1 MTAIFI
7 TATGTDI
14 GKTFVAAGLIRHL
27 RAAGRMV
34 DAFKPVAT
42 GFDATAAEAS
52 DPGVLLSALG
62 RPITFAGIERI
73 APWRYAAPLSPDMAA
88 RRESRKIDFG
98 TLVRFCQTAIAAHTG
113 TMLIEG
119 IGGVMVPLDDS
130 HTVLDWMAALN
141 IPLVLVTGSY
151 LGSVSH
157 ILTCLD
163 VLKRRELA
171 IRAIVVN
178 ESSGSSVPLADTV
191 VTLSHFTTPTPIIA
205 MPRLQADSAQ
215 CPVFGEIAAL
225 L

>member
-1 MTAIFI
+1 
-7 TATGTDI
+7 
-14 GKTFVAAGLIRHL
+14 
-27 RAAGRMV
+27 
-34 DAFKPVAT
+34 
-42 GFDATAAEAS
+42 
-52 DPGVLLSALG
+52 
-62 RPITFAGIERI
+62 
-73 APWRYAAPLSPDMAA
+73 MAA